1 MHDDAVG
8 ETDTTFIQFVFS
20 EKLRSGQQ
28 QFILKKST
36 EGTNLPTKPTTPY
49 SEIQVS
55 KRLNLFLFFG
65 NTKSSQVQLKVDGE
79 WLIEDDDMTE
89 VSFSLV
95 VRLKA

>member
-8 ETDTTFIQFVFS
+8 ETDTTFTQFVFS

-36 EGTNLPTKPTTPY
+36 EGTNLFTKPTVPY

-55 KRLNLFLFFG
+55 KRLNMFLF
-65 NTKSSQVQLKVDGE
+65 
-79 WLIEDDDMTE
+79 
-89 VSFSLV
+89 
-95 VRLKA
+95 